1 MLYKNNKKQATKNKN
16 VEDKELKENKKK
28 QDIA

>member
-16 VEDKELKENKKK
+16 VEVKELKENKKK